1 MKKVLREGRVDSL
14 VAASKQTKEASK
26 QTKEASKQTKEAS
39 AKKGELIENS
49 DKERIGV
56 EPMTY

>member
-14 VAASKQTKEASK
+14 VAASK